1 MSNCI
6 FSAKVMIFRLIA
18 GQIRKILLY
27 KISNYP
33 ETDSNSRNK
42 MKAGFYLSNHATK
55 SQVKKKL

>member
-42 MKAGFYLSNHATK
+42 MKAGLHLSNHATK
-55 SQVKKKL
+55 S